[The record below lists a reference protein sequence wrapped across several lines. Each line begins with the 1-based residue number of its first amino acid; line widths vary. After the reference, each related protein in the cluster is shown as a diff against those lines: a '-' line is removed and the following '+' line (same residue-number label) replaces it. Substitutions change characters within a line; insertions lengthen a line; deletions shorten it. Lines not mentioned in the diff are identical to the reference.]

1 MKEKTITQL
10 GGGWGGW
17 SGAGAFC
24 WVLSCGVGY
33 RSRNIGGHL
42 IFAKKTQPDV
52 MSGYFH
58 VYVLSTLSL
67 DKTEK

>member
-1 MKEKTITQL
+1 MKEKTIALL
-10 GGGWGGW
+10 GGGWGDW
-17 SGAGAFC
+17 SDAGAFC
-24 WVLSCGVGY
+24 WSLRIGVSN
-33 RSRNIGGHL
+33 RNRNIRGHL